1 MPRPL
6 NLIHWRGEIFRVLR
20 RNIRGQHINFYSRV
34 IHKAK
39 SSIKSVLLL
48 LAAFAERGLADRAA
62 DERGGQSGFPA
73 ANFSSAKTRRRFV
86 G

>member
-1 MPRPL
+1 
-6 NLIHWRGEIFRVLR
+6 
-20 RNIRGQHINFYSRV
+20 
-34 IHKAK
+34 
-39 SSIKSVLLL
+39 VLLL